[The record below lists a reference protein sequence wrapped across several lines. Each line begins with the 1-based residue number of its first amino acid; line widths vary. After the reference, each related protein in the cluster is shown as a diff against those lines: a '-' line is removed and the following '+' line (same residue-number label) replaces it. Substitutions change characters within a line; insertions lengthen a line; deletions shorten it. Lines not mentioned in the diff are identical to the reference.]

1 MATATPCM
9 DQQTAC
15 TPTLF
20 LAFELGENTWKLGF
34 TTGAAQRPRE
44 RQGAAGDPA
53 LVLEEIRR
61 AKQRFGL
68 PENTQV
74 ISGYEAGRDG
84 LWLHRF
90 FVRHGREH
98 AVVDSASMEVNRRS
112 RRAKPDRLDVHKRLT
127 MLLRDAAGERKVW
140 RVVRV
145 PSVDDEDRRHRH
157 RELLTAQRD
166 RTRGSNRMQG
176 LLAGSGVR
184 MALHGDVEAQ
194 LEQVHQEDGALLPP
208 ALLARLKRAW
218 QQVGFLT
225 EQSTGLEGE
234 RRAARRTRQE
244 PGMEQVRQWSTLR
257 GIGGNSAGLFV
268 MEFFAWRDVQT
279 PKHVGA

>member
-1 MATATPCM
+1 
-9 DQQTAC
+9 
-15 TPTLF
+15 
-20 LAFELGENTWKLGF
+20 
-34 TTGAAQRPRE
+34 
-44 RQGAAGDPA
+44 
-53 LVLEEIRR
+53 
-61 AKQRFGL
+61 
-68 PENTQV
+68 
-74 ISGYEAGRDG
+74 
-84 LWLHRF
+84 
-90 FVRHGREH
+90 
-98 AVVDSASMEVNRRS
+98 MEVNRRS

-208 ALLARLKRAW
+208 AWLARLKRAW

-244 PGMEQVRQWSTLR
+244 PGMEQVKIFHDRTGNTLTVWFGNPQEEYVCEETGEEVILMKGRTGRVIGFEKLNFSVSTPDQLR
-257 GIGGNSAGLFV
+257 ISFETV
-268 MEFFAWRDVQT
+268 SM
-279 PKHVGA
+279 